1 MLARRGNAHSAHR
14 LRIAFPSV
22 SQVADTTA
30 IVLVK
35 KFGGNDAVCPEMPK
49 VLTQLAP
56 GDQQTHGLGIT
67 DDDRP
72 DSALALLHLLVSIPD
87 SYLAPTANP

>member
-1 MLARRGNAHSAHR
+1 
-14 LRIAFPSV
+14 
-22 SQVADTTA
+22 
-30 IVLVK
+30 VLVK

-67 DDDRP
+67 EDDGPDR
-72 DSALALLHLLVSIPD
+72 ALALLHLLVSIPD
-87 SYLAPTANP
+87 SYLTATAYPVKAENSGA